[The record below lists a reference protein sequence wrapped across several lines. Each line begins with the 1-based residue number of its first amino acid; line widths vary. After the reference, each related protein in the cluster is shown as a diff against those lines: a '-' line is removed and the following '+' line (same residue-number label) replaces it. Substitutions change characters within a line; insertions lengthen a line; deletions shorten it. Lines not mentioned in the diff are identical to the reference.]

1 MNEKIETVHLA
12 LFEQKT
18 IMVDRRSKYYEQ
30 QVQALREAQDEV
42 VPEAPGSG
50 REMVLNL
57 SVRIN
62 EIQAQEMISTPLLRR
77 KLRRSGINWLKRETM
92 PRRRILR
99 KQKELLLGSI

>member
-1 MNEKIETVHLA
+1 MKMVNISNIQLCLNFYSRLKSVKFDEKIETVHLA

-18 IMVDRRSKYYEQ
+18 LMVDRRSKYYEQ
-30 QVQALREAQDEV
+30 QVQALREAHEEV

-62 EIQAQEMISTPLLRR
+62 EVQAQ
-77 KLRRSGINWLKRETM
+77 
-92 PRRRILR
+92 
-99 KQKELLLGSI
+99 